1 MLARLACWL
10 GIHSYAHSDTTAPV
24 LICVDCNHIHIPK
37 EHP

>member
-10 GIHSYAHSDTTAPV
+10 GIHCYAHSEATTPV
-24 LICVDCNHIHIPK
+24 LVCVDCRHIHIPK